1 MYYLG
6 NTIKSQALGIT
17 DTRCTI

>member
-17 DTRCTI
+17 DPRCTI